1 MLVLV
6 CVRYSAKIY
15 ELVVAREKNFSIE
28 ERVDKAIGY
37 LGNGKL
43 LQ

>member
-15 ELVVAREKNFSIE
+15 ELVVAREKKFSIE

-37 LGNGKL
+37 PGNGRL